1 MRFRWKIS
9 SSALPPFN
17 SERNNTTTIY
27 TVKREHLIRDA
38 KQIERDAEQSLR
50 AWIILGQTDK
60 YSAAMKTVRALRAAA
75 AEPSI
80 CVRREILTNAGF
92 VVKTP
97 SAVGA

>member
-1 MRFRWKIS
+1 MS
-9 SSALPPFN
+9 
-17 SERNNTTTIY
+17 TIY

-38 KQIERDAEQSLR
+38 KQIEHDAEQSLR
-50 AWIILGQTDK
+50 AWIILGQADK

-80 CVRREILTNAGF
+80 HIRREILTNCGF

-97 SAVGA
+97 RAACAA